1 MSVTLSVLELNDIAL
16 LLGDGSGAS
25 VRSPGFATLTRDAVV
40 TGAAALAQARLNPRQ
55 TVSQFWLR
63 LGTEPLHNA
72 RSHARHH
79 ADLAWAQLQQLA
91 AAAGNPAELI
101 LAVPG
106 SFTREQLAVL
116 LGIAQRASFRAVG
129 LVDAALAAASAEHV
143 PRSALHLDLQL
154 HQCVLTRLVRDGD
167 MLARERVHTVPGAGL
182 LQLQERWAQLV
193 TARFIQHSRFDPMH
207 AAATE
212 QQLYDRL
219 PAWMA
224 ALEEGEDV
232 HAELRNGTASYHAK
246 LGIGEVLEAS
256 QPVYAQILD
265 AVQRERHGAVLLCS
279 ARLASLPRLARL
291 LPQAI
296 RLPEDAAIRACL
308 RHAALI
314 RCEDAALR
322 FVTRLPAVAEATI
335 VPGAAPA
342 PLPASAASAAGDE
355 AAPAPAADV
364 PSHLVA
370 GARALRL
377 APGSLYLGAGAQ
389 GWTLTRRLPPDLA
402 GTLGWDGARWWLM
415 PAAGLALELDGE
427 PVRSA
432 TVLRAG
438 QRLALPARRAE
449 LWAVAETPVPDD
461 GA

>member
-1 MSVTLSVLELNDIAL
+1 MTLSVLELNDIAL
-16 LLGDGSGAS
+16 LLGNGTGTPT
-25 VRSPGFATLTRDAVV
+25 RSPGFATLTRDAVV

-79 ADLAWAQLQQLA
+79 ADLAWTQLQQLA
-91 AAAGNPAELI
+91 AAAGSPAQLI

-116 LGIAQRASFRAVG
+116 LGIAQRASFRAIG
-129 LVDAALAAASAEHV
+129 LVDSALAAASTAQVAH
-143 PRSALHLDLQL
+143 SALHLDLQL

-167 MLARERVHTVPGAGL
+167 MLVRERVHTVPGAGL
-182 LQLQERWAQLV
+182 LQLQERLAQLV

-224 ALEEGEDV
+224 ALEDGEDV

-246 LGIGEVLEAS
+246 LGIGEVLEAA
-256 QPVYAQILD
+256 QPVYAQIVD
-265 AVQRERHGAVLLCS
+265 AVQRERQGAALLCS
-279 ARLASLPRLARL
+279 ARLAPLPRLGRL
-291 LPQAI
+291 LPEAI

-314 RCEDAALR
+314 RSEDAALR
-322 FVTRLPAVAEATI
+322 FVTRLPAIAD
-335 VPGAAPA
+335 APA
-342 PLPASAASAAGDE
+342 TEPESPPAPAVGSG
-355 AAPAPAADV
+355 PAPAADT

-377 APGSLYLGAGAQ
+377 APGSLYLHEGAH

-402 GTLGWDGARWWLM
+402 GTLSWDGAQWWLM
-415 PAAGLALELDGE
+415 PAAGHALALDGE

-432 TVLRAG
+432 TLLRAG

-449 LWAVAETPVPDD
+449 LWVVAETPVPDD

>member
-1 MSVTLSVLELNDIAL
+1 MTLSVLELNDIGL
-16 LLGDGSGAS
+16 LLGDGTSAPT
-25 VRSPGFATLTRDAVV
+25 RSPGFATLTRDAVV

-55 TVSQFWLR
+55 TISQFWLR

-129 LVDAALAAASAEHV
+129 LVDSALAAASTVHI

-224 ALEEGEDV
+224 ALEDGEDV
-232 HAELRNGTASYHAK
+232 HAELRNGSASYHAK
-246 LGIGEVLEAS
+246 LGIGEVLEAA
-256 QPVYAQILD
+256 QPLYAQIVD
-265 AVQRERHGAVLLCS
+265 AVQRERQGAVLLCS
-279 ARLASLPRLARL
+279 ARLAPLPRLARL
-291 LPQAI
+291 LPEAI
-296 RLPEDAAIRACL
+296 GLPEDAAIRACL

-314 RCEDAALR
+314 RSEDAALR
-322 FVTRLPAVAEATI
+322 FVTRLPASADEPAT
-335 VPGAAPA
+335 GLAPA
-342 PLPASAASAAGDE
+342 PASAASAAGGE
-355 AAPAPAADV
+355 PLPAPATDV

-377 APGSLYLGAGAQ
+377 APGSLYLREGAD

-402 GTLGWDGARWWLM
+402 GTLSWDGAQWWLM
-415 PAAGLALELDGE
+415 PAAGHALELDGE

-432 TVLRAG
+432 TALRAG

-449 LWAVAETPVPDD
+449 LWVVAETPVPDD

>member
-1 MSVTLSVLELNDIAL
+1 VALSVLELNDIAL
-16 LLGDGSGAS
+16 LLGDGSGAP

-40 TGAAALAQARLNPRQ
+40 TGAASLAQARLNPRQ
-55 TVSQFWLR
+55 TISQFWLR

-91 AAAGNPAELI
+91 AAAGNPAEI
-101 LAVPG
+101 VLAVPG

-116 LGIAQRASFRAVG
+116 LGIAQRAAFRAVG
-129 LVDAALAAASAEHV
+129 LVDSALAAASTVHV
-143 PRSALHLDLQL
+143 AHSALHLDLQL
-154 HQCVLTRLVRDGD
+154 HQCVLTRLVREGD

-182 LQLQERWAQLV
+182 LQLHERWAQLV

-207 AAATE
+207 SAATE

-224 ALEEGEDV
+224 ALEDTGDV
-232 HAELRNGTASYHAK
+232 HAELRNGSASYHAK
-246 LGIGEVLEAS
+246 LGIGEVLEAA
-256 QPVYAQILD
+256 QPVYAQIVD
-265 AVQRERHGAVLLCS
+265 AVQRERQGAVLLCS
-279 ARLASLPRLARL
+279 ARLAPLPRLARL
-291 LPQAI
+291 LPEAI
-296 RLPEDAAIRACL
+296 RLPEDAAIRAGL

-314 RCEDAALR
+314 RSEDAALR
-322 FVTRLPAVAEATI
+322 FVTRLPAVGDA
-335 VPGAAPA
+335 PGTGPALPPA
-342 PLPASAASAAGDE
+342 PTAYAASE
-355 AAPAPAADV
+355 PAPASPADT

-370 GARALRL
+370 GGRALRL
-377 APGSLYLGAGAQ
+377 APGSLYLHEGAD

-402 GTLGWDGARWWLM
+402 CTLSWDGAQWWLM
-415 PAAGLALELDGE
+415 PAAGQALSLDGE

-432 TVLRAG
+432 AVLRSG

-449 LWAVAETPVPDD
+449 LWVVAEAPVADD

>member
-1 MSVTLSVLELNDIAL
+1 MTLSVLELNDIAL
-16 LLGDGSGAS
+16 LLGNGTGTPT
-25 VRSPGFATLTRDAVV
+25 RSPGFATLTRDAVV

-91 AAAGNPAELI
+91 AAAGSPAELI

-116 LGIAQRASFRAVG
+116 LGVAQRASFRAVG
-129 LVDAALAAASAEHV
+129 LVDSALAAASTAHI
-143 PRSALHLDLQL
+143 PHSALHLDLQL

-167 MLARERVHTVPGAGL
+167 MLVRERVHTVAGAGL
-182 LQLQERWAQLV
+182 LQLQERLAQLV
-193 TARFIQHSRFDPMH
+193 TARFIHHSRFDPMH

-224 ALEEGEDV
+224 ALEDGEDV

-246 LGIGEVLEAS
+246 LGIGEVLEAA
-256 QPVYAQILD
+256 QPVYAQIVD
-265 AVQRERHGAVLLCS
+265 AVQRERQGAVLLCS
-279 ARLASLPRLARL
+279 ARLAALPRLGRL
-291 LPQAI
+291 LPEAI

-314 RCEDAALR
+314 RSEDAALR
-322 FVTRLPAVAEATI
+322 FVTRLPAILDA
-335 VPGAAPA
+335 PGAGLASAPA
-342 PLPASAASAAGDE
+342 PAASTASKP
-355 AAPAPAADV
+355 APAPAADT

-370 GARALRL
+370 GGRALRL
-377 APGSLYLGAGAQ
+377 APGSLYLHEGAH

-402 GTLGWDGARWWLM
+402 GTLSWDGAQWWLM
-415 PAAGLALELDGE
+415 PAAGHALALDGE

-432 TVLRAG
+432 TLLRAG

-449 LWAVAETPVPDD
+449 LWVVAETPVRDD

>member
-1 MSVTLSVLELNDIAL
+1 VISILLMFLMHQLQLQQERLVLEAQAYCDDRPARPPQGDAGGLSMALAVLELNDIAL
-16 LLGDGSGAS
+16 LLGDGTGTPS
-25 VRSPGFATLTRDAVV
+25 RSPGFATLTRDAVV

-55 TVSQFWLR
+55 TISQFWLR

-91 AAAGNPAELI
+91 AAAGSPEQVI

-129 LVDAALAAASAEHV
+129 LVDSALAAASTAQVAH
-143 PRSALHLDLQL
+143 SALHLDLQL

-167 MLARERVHTVPGAGL
+167 MLVRERVHTVPGAGL
-182 LQLQERWAQLV
+182 LQLQERLAQLV

-224 ALEEGEDV
+224 ALEDGEDV

-246 LGIGEVLEAS
+246 LGIGEVLEAA
-256 QPVYAQILD
+256 QPVYAQIVD
-265 AVQRERHGAVLLCS
+265 AVQRERQGAALLCS
-279 ARLASLPRLARL
+279 ARLAPLPRLGRL
-291 LPQAI
+291 LPETT

-314 RCEDAALR
+314 RSEDAALR
-322 FVTRLPAVAEATI
+322 FVT
-335 VPGAAPA
+335 
-342 PLPASAASAAGDE
+342 
-355 AAPAPAADV
+355 
-364 PSHLVA
+364 
-370 GARALRL
+370 
-377 APGSLYLGAGAQ
+377 
-389 GWTLTRRLPPDLA
+389 
-402 GTLGWDGARWWLM
+402 
-415 PAAGLALELDGE
+415 PAAG
-427 PVRSA
+427 PRR
-432 TVLRAG
+432 RAG
-438 QRLALPARRAE
+438 RRARPGACARRIRRQRGLRPRPLPTHPATWSPARARYASRP
-449 LWAVAETPVPDD
+449 AACTCTK
-461 GA
+461 GRTAGR